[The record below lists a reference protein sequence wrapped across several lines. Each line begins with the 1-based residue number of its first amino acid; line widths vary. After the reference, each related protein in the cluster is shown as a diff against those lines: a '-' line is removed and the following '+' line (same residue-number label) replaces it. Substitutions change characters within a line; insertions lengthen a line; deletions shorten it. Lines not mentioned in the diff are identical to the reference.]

1 MTKVGLEPI
10 KYTYDF
16 VDDTENDMTYEFS
29 EMSREEAEEKTNKVM
44 KQYNE
49 DILDYLREFDEN
61 YNTKFTP
68 IGYREDLM

>member
-1 MTKVGLEPI
+1 
-10 KYTYDF
+10 
-16 VDDTENDMTYEFS
+16 
-29 EMSREEAEEKTNKVM
+29 MSREEAEEKTNKVM

-49 DILDYLREFDEN
+49 DILAYLRGFDEK